1 MYDQILKP
9 SLEKSHAII
18 NTSTH
23 QHINTSTH
31 QHINTSK
38 NSVRT
43 FARLSSLAVIV
54 SFGCIS
60 QAQAARCNSLSTGNW
75 NTAGTWE
82 CFDGFPPTSIGNQVP
97 GNSDSA
103 NIESSHTITVDTN
116 VAVLMLQFGGGT
128 LNAGSYNFVLSNGEV
143 IRFPSGGTFNAQTST
158 VKLTDANHT
167 FAYNTTFYN
176 LQWATPLTAPRT
188 LTINSSITITKAT
201 GGTFNLDG
209 TATNPVTFAGAG
221 NFASPITVNNCAGKP
236 ATMTNLTCNA
246 PVANN
251 PVNAPI
257 DFHFSKQVETFATE
271 IEIK

>member
-1 MYDQILKP
+1 MQSSNPQILKSSNP
-9 SLEKSHAII
+9 QILKSSNPQILK
-18 NTSTH
+18 S
-23 QHINTSTH
+23 
-31 QHINTSK
+31 SK
-38 NSVRT
+38 NSVKT

-60 QAQAARCNSLSTGNW
+60 QASALICNSVGTGNW

-82 CFDGFPPTSIGNQVP
+82 CFTMPPFTPGTGTAQVP
-97 GNSDSA
+97 GNSDFA
-103 NIESSHTITVDTN
+103 NIKSGHTITVDVD
-116 VAVLMLQFGGGT
+116 VAVASLQFNGGT
-128 LNAGSYNFVLSNGEV
+128 LNAGSYNFVLSDGEV

-257 DFHFSKQVETFATE
+257 DLHFSKQVESYSTE
-271 IEIK
+271 IELK